1 MAGILAPEIGKM
13 KWQTMQ
19 AEEKFK
25 KLPFFL
31 KLSASPPSNYAVPT
45 VIIIIICFILH
56 LSIEFR
62 TFFSKNQILEP
73 STEKKKAVLK
83 ACFIKGNFTAQRIN

>member
-62 TFFSKNQILEP
+62 TFFFKNQILEP
-73 STEKKKAVLK
+73 STGKKEGS
-83 ACFIKGNFTAQRIN
+83 FKGMFY

>member
-1 MAGILAPEIGKM
+1 MGNHEDRRK
-13 KWQTMQ
+13 T
-19 AEEKFK
+19 K
-25 KLPFFL
+25 KKKKSFFL
-31 KLSASPPSNYAVPT
+31 KPSAPPPSNYAVPP

-62 TFFSKNQILEP
+62 TFLSKNQILEC
-73 STEKKKAVLK
+73 SSEKKKAVLK